1 MSERILVPLDD
12 SEPSWSALEDA
23 LELFESRDV
32 VVLHVLEL
40 DAITRG
46 GGGSTAGDLV
56 EAREEKAEELF
67 DRAQAKADEYGV
79 SLERAIEKGD
89 PAEVIVESAEAG
101 DIDHIVMGTHGRSGL
116 SQVLVGSVAQ
126 DVIQNAPV
134 SVTISRAESVTE
146 R

>member
-46 GGGSTAGDLV
+46 GGSTAGDLV
-56 EAREEKAEELF
+56 EAREKKAEELF